1 MEINHLNRID
11 TSLLSS
17 SDSLRQKPLT
27 EVTEQRKPVQSPEQ
41 TVQPQQSVDLDEQ
54 AVDSLLSSVN
64 DQFQLLNSSLT
75 FEKDDATDK
84 VIFSI
89 KNNDTGEVIRQIPS
103 ENALEISRQLTE
115 YLNSVDTQSLYEKS
129 KTPVGLLT
137 NQVV

>member
-27 EVTEQRKPVQSPEQ
+27 EATEQRKPVQSAEQ

-115 YLNSVDTQSLYEKS
+115 YLNSVDTLSLYEKS